1 MSIFYN
7 KIKSL
12 IDRSEFIKKFDSE
25 IVANKTGSLFHNL
38 NRSAKSLLL
47 ARIFEQTGKNI
58 IFVTADDKVAEDYL
72 EDLDLLIGRDRAH
85 FLPDYEVL
93 PYEQRSPHYMLRG
106 QRIET
111 LTAAVSLEPGIYSV
125 SIRSLLRKITAAK
138 IFQKNIIRLS
148 INEEYD
154 PDILISNLVG
164 MGYETQFQVSKVG
177 EISRRGG
184 IIDAFSPNSHRPV
197 RIEFFGD
204 IIESIR
210 VFSVNSQRSTGE
222 ELTNVILIPSREFSL
237 HNIETNDKM
246 WQKVH
251 DNGFYEGIEL
261 DVSILIPEIETFL
274 EYFTPENCIIFW
286 DEYQYVSSSINE
298 IFDETTRLYQKIHDK
313 YKNRVIPEPDALFA
327 NKRFINKI
335 LKKYSNYFLS
345 ASYQEF
351 KEITDKFKAP
361 IASQT
366 NLQGNLEVFENE
378 LQEKLESGYRI
389 FIQSDNSS
397 QSKRM
402 RDLLPQYDDQID
414 FTIGVLQS
422 GFDLTDAKIAV
433 YTDHEIFS
441 RYKRKRHKNRFSK
454 EEALVDY
461 DALKPGDYIVHIDH
475 GIGIYAGLKKLNI
488 ESNIIETLTLRYA
501 GNDVV
506 YVPTFQLSMISKFVS
521 EEGITPTI
529 HKLGS
534 KKWENMKSR
543 AQKQIEL
550 IAEDLIQL
558 YAERKVKKGISFEPD
573 TTWQTEMEESFIYE
587 DTPDQKRATIEI
599 KEDMES
605 DNPMERLLCGD
616 VGFGKT
622 EVAIRAAFKAVNSG
636 YQVAILVPTTL
647 LAEQHYLVFR
657 ERLAQY
663 PVSIG
668 MFSRFRSKT
677 NIKKDVVKLAS
688 GEIDIAIG
696 THRLLSQDIQ
706 YKKLGLLIIDEEH
719 RFGVRHKDKLRQMKT
734 NVDTLYMSATP
745 IPRTMYMALSKLK
758 ELSLIRTSP
767 KARLPIRTVV
777 VPYDENII
785 KDAIN
790 REVDRGG
797 QVFFVHNRVQT
808 IESIAA
814 ELQKLLPH
822 VSFEVGHG
830 QLPEK
835 QLEKITLDFAH
846 HKFDVLIATTIIESG
861 IDIPNANT
869 IIINR
874 TDMFGLAQLYQ
885 MRGRVGRSNR
895 RAYAYLIIPPKLN
908 EIARKRLESL
918 IEYESLGSGYQIA
931 MRDMELRGAGSLLG
945 TKQSGIINSIGFNY
959 YNRLLK
965 KAIENIQAEK
975 PRTEWL
981 KEEPEQIELI
991 HIEGDHYLPEE
1002 YITDEKERLEIYR
1015 KMLDFSSVEQFTQL
1029 DVELLD
1035 RFGPIPENA
1044 KIASQYYKLRML
1056 ISQTEIKSLK
1066 IEKNNIILEFDNK
1079 RLPNRTKINKLVNK
1093 FQIPVRFDTTINFK
1107 IIFEFS
1113 KSIKVEHIVLLE
1125 RAFELIN
1132 YYKSFKLDKRN
1143 IN

>member
-1 MSIFYN
+1 MSTFYS
-7 KIKSL
+7 KIISL
-12 IDRSEFIKKFDSE
+12 IDKSEFIKKFDAE
-25 IVANKTGSLFHNL
+25 IAGKRSRSLFHNL

-47 ARIFEQTGKNI
+47 ARVFEQTGKNI
-58 IFVTADDKVAEDYL
+58 IFITADDKVAEDYL
-72 EDLDLLIGRDRAH
+72 DDLDLLIGKDRAH

-111 LTAAVSLEPGIYSV
+111 LTAAVSSEPGIFSV
-125 SIRSLLRKITAAK
+125 SIRSLLRKITSAV
-138 IFQKNIIRLS
+138 IFKENIIRFS
-148 INEEYD
+148 VNDEYD

-164 MGYETQFQVSKVG
+164 MGYENQFQVSKVG
-177 EISRRGG
+177 EIARRGG
-184 IIDAFSPNSHRPV
+184 IIDVFSPNSHRPV

-222 ELTNVILIPSREFSL
+222 ELTKITLIPSREFSL
-237 HNIETNDKM
+237 HDIDADEKM
-246 WQKVH
+246 WQKIH

-261 DVSILIPEIETFL
+261 DVSMLIPKVGTFL
-274 EYFTPENCIIFW
+274 EYFLPDNCLIFW
-286 DEYQYVSSSINE
+286 DEFQYIPTCINE
-298 IFDETTRLYQKIHDK
+298 IFEETTDLYQKVRSK
-313 YKNRVIPEPDALFA
+313 YKKRIIPKPDALFA
-327 NKRFINKI
+327 DKRFVNKI
-335 LKKYSNYFLS
+335 LRKYSNYFLS
-345 ASYQEF
+345 ASFQEF
-351 KEITDKFKAP
+351 KEITAKFKVP

-366 NLQGNLEVFENE
+366 NLQGNLEIFENE
-378 LQEKLESGYRI
+378 LKDKLEAGYRI
-389 FIQSDNSS
+389 IIQSDNSS

-402 RDLLPQYDDQID
+402 RDLLPQFDEQID

-422 GFDLTDAKIAV
+422 GFDLTDAKVAV

-441 RYKRKRHKNRFSK
+441 RYERKRHQNRFSK

-475 GIGIYAGLKKLNI
+475 GIGIYAGLKQLNI
-488 ESNIIETLTLRYA
+488 EGNTIETLTLRYA
-501 GNDVV
+501 DNDVV
-506 YVPTFQLSMISKFVS
+506 YVPTFQLSLVSKFVS
-521 EEGITPTI
+521 EEGIAPAI

-543 AQKQIEL
+543 AKKQIEL
-550 IAEDLIQL
+550 IAEDLIKL
-558 YAERKVKKGISFEPD
+558 YAERKVKKGIIFEPD
-573 TTWQTEMEESFIYE
+573 SAWQTEMEESFIYE
-587 DTPDQKRATIEI
+587 DTPDQKRAAEEI
-599 KEDMES
+599 KTDME
-605 DNPMERLLCGD
+605 DNTPMERLLCGD

-663 PVSIG
+663 PVQIA
-668 MFSRFRSKT
+668 MFSRFRSKA
-677 NIKKDVVKLAS
+677 NIKKDLAKLAT
-688 GEIDIAIG
+688 GEVDIAIG
-696 THRLLSQDIQ
+696 THRLFSKDIK

-719 RFGVRHKDKLRQMKT
+719 RFGVRHKDKLRQIKT

-758 ELSLIRTSP
+758 ELSLIRTPP
-767 KARLPIRTVV
+767 KARLPIRTIII
-777 VPYDENII
+777 PYDVNII
-785 KDAIN
+785 KDAVN

-814 ELQKLLPH
+814 ELQELLPH
-822 VSFEVGHG
+822 VSFEIGHG

-835 QLEKITLDFAH
+835 QLERITLDFAH

-869 IIINR
+869 MIVNR
-874 TDMFGLAQLYQ
+874 ADMFGLAQLYQ

-908 EIARKRLESL
+908 DDARNRLESL

-959 YNRLLK
+959 YNRLLES
-965 KAIENIQAEK
+965 AIKELQDEEFTVKLEK
-975 PRTEWL
+975 EKL
-981 KEEPEQIELI
+981 L
-991 HIEGDHYLPEE
+991 HIKLDIDHYFPDT
-1002 YITDEKERLEIYR
+1002 YISNEKERLEIYR
-1015 KMLDFSSVEQFTQL
+1015 KLLHFNSLNEFDDIEK
-1029 DVELLD
+1029 ELID
-1035 RFGPIPENA
+1035 RFGEIPEKSGNA
-1044 KIASQYYKLRML
+1044 ILYYKLRML
-1056 ISQTEIKSLK
+1056 ALQANLRSLDIKK
-1066 IEKNNIILEFDNK
+1066 DRFIIEFDPK
-1079 RLPNRTKINKLVNK
+1079 CLPPRSLISETIGKFRYPVN
-1093 FQIPVRFDTTINFK
+1093 FDTTKNLR
-1107 IIFEFS
+1107 IIF
-1113 KSIKVEHIVLLE
+1113 
-1125 RAFELIN
+1125 
-1132 YYKSFKLDKRN
+1132 N
-1143 IN
+1143 ISEATETVKNNHLKIALKILQFIAENS

>member
-1 MSIFYN
+1 MSTFYT
-7 KIKSL
+7 KISSL
-12 IDRSEFIKKFDSE
+12 IDRSEFIKKIDSQITE
-25 IVANKTGSLFHNL
+25 NKTKGLFYNL
-38 NRSAKSLLL
+38 NRSAKSILL
-47 ARIFEQTGKNI
+47 ARVFEQTGKNI
-58 IFVTADDKVAEDYL
+58 IFITADDKVAEDYL
-72 EDLDLLIGRDRAH
+72 EDLDLLIGRDCAH

-111 LTAAVSLEPGIYSV
+111 LTSAVSSQPGIFSV
-125 SIRSLLRKITAAK
+125 SIRSLLRKITSST
-138 IFQKNIIRLS
+138 IFKKNIIRLS
-148 INEEYD
+148 VNEEYD
-154 PDILISNLVG
+154 PDVLVSNLVG

-177 EISRRGG
+177 ELSRRGG
-184 IIDAFSPNSHRPV
+184 IIDVFSPNSHRPV

-204 IIESIR
+204 IVESIR

-222 ELTNVILIPSREFSL
+222 ELNKVTLIPSREFSL
-237 HNIETNDKM
+237 HDIDTTDKM
-246 WQKVH
+246 WERIH
-251 DNGFYEGIEL
+251 ENGFYDGIEL
-261 DVSILIPEIETFL
+261 DVSMLIPKIETFL
-274 EYFTPENCIIFW
+274 EFFTPENSIIFW
-286 DEYQYVSSSINE
+286 DEFQYVNSSVKE
-298 IFDETTRLYQKIHDK
+298 ILEETSDLYQKIK
-313 YKNRVIPEPDALFA
+313 TKFKNRIIPEPDALFA
-327 NKRFINKI
+327 NKRFINKV
-335 LKKYSNYFLS
+335 LKKYPNYFLS

-351 KEITDKFKAP
+351 KEISGKFKAP
-361 IASQT
+361 IVSQT
-366 NLQGNLEVFENE
+366 NIQGNLEVFEKE
-378 LQEKLESGYRI
+378 LKEKLEDGYRI
-389 FIQSDNSS
+389 IIQSDNKS

-402 RDLLPQYDDQID
+402 RDLLPQFDEQVD
-414 FTIGVLQS
+414 FTIGVLQA
-422 GFDLTDAKIAV
+422 GLHLTDAKIAI

-441 RYKRKRHKNRFSK
+441 RYKRKRHKSRFSK

-475 GIGIYAGLKKLNI
+475 GIGIYAGLKRLNI
-488 ESNIIETLTLRYA
+488 EGNTIETLTLRYA

-506 YVPTFQLSMISKFVS
+506 YVPTFQLPMVSKFVS

-550 IAEDLIQL
+550 IAEDLIKL
-558 YAERKVKKGISFEPD
+558 YAERKVKKGIAFEPD
-573 TTWQTEMEESFIYE
+573 TAWQTEMEESFIYE
-587 DTPDQKRATIEI
+587 DTPDQKTATEEI
-599 KEDMES
+599 KADME
-605 DNPMERLLCGD
+605 DNTPMERLLCGD

-663 PVSIG
+663 PVRIA
-668 MFSRFRSKT
+668 MFSRFRSKA
-677 NIKKDVVKLAS
+677 NINKDLAKLAT

-696 THRLLSQDIQ
+696 THRLLSKDLK

-719 RFGVRHKDKLRQMKT
+719 RFGVRHKDKLRQIKT

-767 KARLPIRTVV
+767 KARLPIRTIV

-814 ELQKLLPH
+814 DLQELLPH
-822 VSFEVGHG
+822 VSFEIGHG

-835 QLEKITLDFAH
+835 QLEKVTLDFAH

-869 IIINR
+869 MIINR

-908 EIARKRLESL
+908 EVARKRLESL

-959 YNRLLK
+959 YNRLLEN
-965 KAIENIQAEK
+965 AIKELQDEDFTEGLEK
-975 PRTEWL
+975 ERML
-981 KEEPEQIELI
+981 HLRLDI
-991 HIEGDHYLPEE
+991 DHYFPET
-1002 YITDEKERLEIYR
+1002 YISNEKERLEIYR
-1015 KMLDFSSVEQFTQL
+1015 KLLHFNSLNEFDDIEK
-1029 DVELLD
+1029 ELID
-1035 RFGPIPENA
+1035 RFGEIPMESENT
-1044 KIASQYYKLRML
+1044 ILYYKLRML
-1056 ISQTEIKSLK
+1056 ALQVHLRSLDIKR
-1066 IEKNNIILEFDNK
+1066 NQFIIEFDSK
-1079 RLPNRTKINKLVNK
+1079 RLPPRSSITKIIGKFDYPVN
-1093 FQIPVRFDTTINFK
+1093 FDTTKNLR
-1107 IIFEFS
+1107 IIFDIS
-1113 KSIKVEHIVLLE
+1113 KVSNTKENSHL
-1125 RAFELIN
+1125 
-1132 YYKSFKLDKRN
+1132 KLARK
-1143 IN
+1143 ILQFIAEIS

>member
-1 MSIFYN
+1 MFYN
-7 KIKSL
+7 EIKSL
-12 IDRSEFIKKFDSE
+12 LERSDYLNKFDKE
-25 IVANKTGSLFHNL
+25 IAESRFKGLFYNL
-38 NRSAKSLLL
+38 NRSAKAILL
-47 ARIFEQTGKNI
+47 ARVFEQTGKNI
-58 IFVTADDKVAEDYL
+58 IFVSADDKIAEDYL
-72 EDLDLLIGRDRAH
+72 EDLDLLVGRDNAH
-85 FLPDYEVL
+85 FLPDFEVL

-111 LTAAVSLEPGIYSV
+111 LTAAVSSTPGIFSI
-125 SIRSLLRKITAAK
+125 SIRSLLRKITTAETFK
-138 IFQKNIIRLS
+138 RNIIELS
-148 INEEYD
+148 VNAEYD
-154 PDILISNLVG
+154 PDVLISNLVG

-184 IIDAFSPNSHRPV
+184 IIDVFSPSSHRPL

-204 IIESIR
+204 IVESIR

-222 ELTNVILIPSREFSL
+222 ELENVRLIPSREFSL
-237 HNIETNDKM
+237 HDIDTDEKM

-251 DNGFYEGIEL
+251 DHGFYEGIEL
-261 DVSILIPEIETFL
+261 DISLLIPETETFIN
-274 EYFTPENCIIFW
+274 YFDNDSCLIFW
-286 DEYQYVSSSINE
+286 DEFQYVKSYVKE
-298 IFDETTRLYQKIHDK
+298 IFEETTDLYQKIK
-313 YKNRVIPEPDALFA
+313 SKFKKKIIPKPDDLFA
-327 NKRFINKI
+327 NKRYVNKI
-335 LKKYSNYFLS
+335 VKNYPNYFFS

-351 KEITDKFKAP
+351 EEITGKFKAP
-361 IASQT
+361 ITPQT
-366 NLQGNLEVFENE
+366 NLQGNLELFENE
-378 LQEKLESGYRI
+378 LKTKLEDGYRI
-389 FIQSDNSS
+389 IIQSDNRS

-402 RDLLPQYDDQID
+402 KDLLPQFDQQLD
-414 FTIGVLQS
+414 YTIGVLQS
-422 GFDLTDAKIAV
+422 GLNLLDAKLSI
-433 YTDHEIFS
+433 YTDHEVFS

-454 EEALVDY
+454 EEALVNY

-475 GIGIYAGLKKLNI
+475 GIGIYAGLKKLSI
-488 ESNIIETLTLRYA
+488 EGNTIETLTLRYA
-501 GNDVV
+501 ENDVV
-506 YVPTFQLSMISKFVS
+506 YVPTFQLSLVSKFVS

-550 IAEDLIQL
+550 IAEDLIKL
-558 YAERKVKKGISFEPD
+558 YAERKVRKGITFEPD
-573 TTWQTEMEESFIYE
+573 SIWQTEMEESFIYE
-587 DTPDQKRATIEI
+587 DTPDQKTATEEI
-599 KEDMES
+599 KADMEDS
-605 DNPMERLLCGD
+605 SPMERLLCGD

-636 YQVAILVPTTL
+636 YQVAVLVPTTL
-647 LAEQHYLVFR
+647 LAEQHYLVFK

-663 PVSIG
+663 PVTLS
-668 MFSRFRSKT
+668 MLSRFRSKA
-677 NIKKDVVKLAS
+677 NITKDVAKLS
-688 GEIDIAIG
+688 TGEIDIAIG
-696 THRLLSQDIQ
+696 THRLLSKDIK

-719 RFGVRHKDKLRQMKT
+719 RFGVRHKDKLRQIKS

-777 VPYDENII
+777 VPYDKDII

-808 IESIAA
+808 IESVAA
-814 ELQKLLPH
+814 ELQELLPH
-822 VSFEVGHG
+822 VSFEIGHG

-869 IIINR
+869 MIINR
-874 TDMFGLAQLYQ
+874 ADIFGLAQLYQ

-895 RAYAYLIIPPKLN
+895 RAYAYLIIPTKLN

-959 YNRLLK
+959 YNRLLEEAVK
-965 KAIENIQAEK
+965 EVQNEEIDELKSYEK
-975 PRTEWL
+975 L
-981 KEEPEQIELI
+981 LHIKLDIDHFFPES
-991 HIEGDHYLPEE
+991 
-1002 YITDEKERLEIYR
+1002 YISDERERLEIYR
-1015 KMLDFSSVEQFTQL
+1015 KLQSFDQLGDFDEMEK
-1029 DVELLD
+1029 ELID
-1035 RFGPIPENA
+1035 RFGDISQESENT
-1044 KIASQYYKLRML
+1044 ILYYKIRML
-1056 ISQTEIKSLK
+1056 ALKVYIRSLDIK
-1066 IEKNNIILEFDNK
+1066 KNQLILEYDNK
-1079 RLPNRTKINKLVNK
+1079 RLPNRKKITQIIDNFDYPVN
-1093 FQIPVRFDTTINFK
+1093 FDTTRNLR
-1107 IIFEFS
+1107 IIFNISSS
-1113 KSIKVEHIVLLE
+1113 KNTEQNQHLKIAL
-1125 RAFELIN
+1125 
-1132 YYKSFKLDKRN
+1132 N
-1143 IN
+1143 ILQFISEIS

>member
-1 MSIFYN
+1 MSTFYT
-7 KIKSL
+7 KIRSL
-12 IDRSEFIKKFDSE
+12 IDRSEFIKKFDAE
-25 IVANKTGSLFHNL
+25 IAENKTKGLFHNL
-38 NRSAKSLLL
+38 NRSAKSILL
-47 ARIFEQTGKNI
+47 ARVFEQTGKNI

-72 EDLDLLIGRDRAH
+72 EDLDLLIGRDKAH

-93 PYEQRSPHYMLRG
+93 PYEQRSPHYILRG
-106 QRIET
+106 QRIKT
-111 LTAAVSLEPGIYSV
+111 LTAAVSPEPGIFSV
-125 SIRSLLRKITAAK
+125 SIRSLLRKITSAA
-138 IFQKNIIRLS
+138 IFKENIIRFS
-148 INEEYD
+148 VNEEYD
-154 PDILISNLVG
+154 PDVLISNLVG

-177 EISRRGG
+177 EIARRGG
-184 IIDAFSPNSHRPV
+184 IIDVFSPNSHRPV

-222 ELTNVILIPSREFSL
+222 ELTKITLIPSREFSL
-237 HNIETNDKM
+237 HDIDTDDKM
-246 WQKVH
+246 WQKIH

-261 DVSILIPEIETFL
+261 DVSMLIPKIETFV
-274 EYFTPENCIIFW
+274 EYFLPENCIIFW
-286 DEYQYVSSSINE
+286 DEFQYVPSYIKE
-298 IFDETTRLYQKIHDK
+298 ISEETTDLYQKIRTK
-313 YKNRVIPEPDALFA
+313 YKNRIIPEPDALFA
-327 NKRFINKI
+327 DKHFVNK
-335 LKKYSNYFLS
+335 LLTKYQNYFLS
-345 ASYQEF
+345 SSYQEF
-351 KEITDKFKAP
+351 KEITAKFKAP

-366 NLQGNLEVFENE
+366 NLQGNLEIFENE
-378 LQEKLESGYRI
+378 LKTKLNNGYRI
-389 FIQSDNSS
+389 IIQSDNSS

-422 GFDLTDAKIAV
+422 GFDLTDAKIAI

-441 RYKRKRHKNRFSK
+441 RYKRKRHQNRFSK

-475 GIGIYAGLKKLNI
+475 GIGIYAGLKRLII
-488 ESNIIETLTLRYA
+488 EGNTIETLTLRYA

-506 YVPTFQLSMISKFVS
+506 YVPTFQLSLVSKFVS
-521 EEGITPTI
+521 EEGIAPTI

-550 IAEDLIQL
+550 IAEDLIKL
-558 YAERKVKKGISFEPD
+558 YAERKVKKGIAFEPD
-573 TTWQTEMEESFIYE
+573 SVWQTEMEESFIYE
-587 DTPDQKRATIEI
+587 DTPDQKRATEEI
-599 KEDMES
+599 KADME
-605 DNPMERLLCGD
+605 DDTPMERLLCGD

-647 LAEQHYLVFR
+647 LAEQHSLVFR

-663 PVSIG
+663 PVSIA

-677 NIKKDVVKLAS
+677 NINKDLAKLAT

-696 THRLLSQDIQ
+696 THRLLSKDLK

-719 RFGVRHKDKLRQMKT
+719 RFGVRHKDKLRQIKT

-758 ELSLIRTSP
+758 ELSLIRTPP
-767 KARLPIRTVV
+767 KARLPIRTVI
-777 VPYDENII
+777 VPYDEDII

-814 ELQKLLPH
+814 ELQELLPH
-822 VSFEVGHG
+822 VSFEIGHG

-835 QLEKITLDFAH
+835 QLERITLDFAH

-869 IIINR
+869 MIINR

-895 RAYAYLIIPPKLN
+895 RAYAYLIIPPKMN
-908 EIARKRLESL
+908 DDARKRLESL

-959 YNRLLK
+959 YNRLLES
-965 KAIENIQAEK
+965 AIKELQDKEFVGKLEKEKLLHLKLNI
-975 PRTEWL
+975 
-981 KEEPEQIELI
+981 
-991 HIEGDHYLPEE
+991 DHYFPET
-1002 YITDEKERLEIYR
+1002 YISNEKERLEIYR
-1015 KMLDFSSVEQFTQL
+1015 KLLHFNLLSEFDDIEK
-1029 DVELLD
+1029 ELID
-1035 RFGPIPENA
+1035 RFGEIPEKSINT
-1044 KIASQYYKLRML
+1044 ILYYKLRML
-1056 ISQTEIKSLK
+1056 ALQANLRSLDIKK
-1066 IEKNNIILEFDNK
+1066 DKFIIEFDSK
-1079 RLPNRTKINKLVNK
+1079 RLPPCTLITKIIGKFNYPVN
-1093 FQIPVRFDTTINFK
+1093 FDTTKNLR
-1107 IIFEFS
+1107 IIF
-1113 KSIKVEHIVLLE
+1113 
-1125 RAFELIN
+1125 
-1132 YYKSFKLDKRN
+1132 N
-1143 IN
+1143 ISEETETTKNSHLKIALKILQFIAEIS

>member
-1 MSIFYN
+1 MSTFYT
-7 KIKSL
+7 KISSL
-12 IDRSEFIKKFDSE
+12 IDRSEFIKKFDSKIAE
-25 IVANKTGSLFHNL
+25 NKTKGLFYNI
-38 NRSAKSLLL
+38 NRSAKSILLS
-47 ARIFEQTGKNI
+47 RVFEQTGKNI
-58 IFVTADDKVAEDYL
+58 IFITADDKVAEDYL
-72 EDLDLLIGRDRAH
+72 EDLDLLVGRDRAH

-111 LTAAVSLEPGIYSV
+111 LTAAVSSEPGIFSV
-125 SIRSLLRKITAAK
+125 SIRSLLRKITSSS
-138 IFQKNIIRLS
+138 IFQQNIIRLS
-148 INEEYD
+148 VNEEYD
-154 PDILISNLVG
+154 PDVLISNLVG

-177 EISRRGG
+177 ELSRRGG
-184 IIDAFSPNSHRPV
+184 IIDVFSPNSHRPV

-222 ELTNVILIPSREFSL
+222 ELNKVTLIPSREFSL
-237 HNIETNDKM
+237 HDIDTTDKM
-246 WQKVH
+246 WEKIH
-251 DNGFYEGIEL
+251 DNGFYDGIEL
-261 DVSILIPEIETFL
+261 DVSMLIPKIETFI
-274 EYFTPENCIIFW
+274 EYFMPDNCIIFW
-286 DEYQYVSSSINE
+286 DEFQYVNSYVKE
-298 IFDETTRLYQKIHDK
+298 IFEETTDLYQKIK
-313 YKNRVIPEPDALFA
+313 ARFKNRIIPEPDALFA
-327 NKRFINKI
+327 NKRFINKV
-335 LKKYSNYFLS
+335 LKKYPNYFLS
-345 ASYQEF
+345 ATYQEF
-351 KEITDKFKAP
+351 KEIIGKYKAP
-361 IASQT
+361 IVSQT
-366 NLQGNLEVFENE
+366 NLQGNLEIFESE
-378 LQEKLESGYRI
+378 LKEKLEDGYRI
-389 FIQSDNSS
+389 IIQSDNKS

-402 RDLLPQYDDQID
+402 RDLLPQFDEQID
-414 FTIGVLQS
+414 FTIGVLQA
-422 GFDLTDAKIAV
+422 GLHLTDAKIAI

-475 GIGIYAGLKKLNI
+475 GIGIYAGLKKLSI
-488 ESNIIETLTLRYA
+488 EGNTIETLTLRYS

-506 YVPTFQLSMISKFVS
+506 YVPTFQLSMVSKFVS

-550 IAEDLIQL
+550 IAEDLIKL
-558 YAERKVKKGISFEPD
+558 YAERKVKKGIAFEPD
-573 TTWQTEMEESFIYE
+573 SSWQTEMEESFIYE
-587 DTPDQKRATIEI
+587 DTPDQKTATEEI
-599 KEDMES
+599 KADMEE
-605 DNPMERLLCGD
+605 NTPMERLLCGD

-663 PVSIG
+663 PVRIA
-668 MFSRFRSKT
+668 MFSRFRSKA
-677 NIKKDVVKLAS
+677 NINKDLAKLIT
-688 GEIDIAIG
+688 GEVDIAIG
-696 THRLLSQDIQ
+696 THRLLSKDIK

-719 RFGVRHKDKLRQMKT
+719 RFGVRHKDKLRQIKT

-777 VPYDENII
+777 VPYDESII

-814 ELQKLLPH
+814 ELQELLPH
-822 VSFEVGHG
+822 VSFEIGHG

-869 IIINR
+869 MIINR

-908 EIARKRLESL
+908 DVARKRLESL

-959 YNRLLK
+959 YNRLLES
-965 KAIENIQAEK
+965 AIKELQDEEFTEELEK
-975 PRTEWL
+975 EKTLHL
-981 KEEPEQIELI
+981 KLDINHYFPET
-991 HIEGDHYLPEE
+991 
-1002 YITDEKERLEIYR
+1002 YISNEKERLEIYR
-1015 KMLDFSSVEQFTQL
+1015 KLLHFNLLSEFDDLEK
-1029 DVELLD
+1029 ELVD
-1035 RFGPIPENA
+1035 RFGEIPIESENT
-1044 KIASQYYKLRML
+1044 ILYYKLRML
-1056 ISQTEIKSLK
+1056 ALQVHLRSLDIK
-1066 IEKNNIILEFDNK
+1066 KNQFIIEFDSK
-1079 RLPNRTKINKLVNK
+1079 RLPPRTLITEVIGKFDYPVN
-1093 FQIPVRFDTTINFK
+1093 FDTTKNLR
-1107 IIFEFS
+1107 IIFDIS
-1113 KSIKVEHIVLLE
+1113 KVSKTKENSHL
-1125 RAFELIN
+1125 
-1132 YYKSFKLDKRN
+1132 KLARK
-1143 IN
+1143 ILQFIAEIS

>member
-1 MSIFYN
+1 MSTFYP
-7 KIKSL
+7 KIRSL
-12 IDRSEFIKKFDSE
+12 IDKSEFIKKFDSE
-25 IVANKTGSLFHNL
+25 LAKNKTKGLFYNL
-38 NRSAKSLLL
+38 NRSAKSILL
-47 ARIFEQTGKNI
+47 ARVYEQTGKNI
-58 IFVTADDKVAEDYL
+58 IFVTADDRVAEDYL
-72 EDLDLLIGRDRAH
+72 EDLDLLIGRDCAH

-111 LTAAVSLEPGIYSV
+111 LTAAVSSRKGIYSV
-125 SIRSLLRKITAAK
+125 SIRSLLRKITSAN
-138 IFQKNIIRLS
+138 IFKENIIRFS
-148 INEEYD
+148 VNEEYD
-154 PDILISNLVG
+154 PDVLISNLVG
-164 MGYETQFQVSKVG
+164 MGYENQFQVSKVG

-184 IIDAFSPNSHRPV
+184 IIDVFSPNSHRPV

-222 ELTNVILIPSREFSL
+222 ELTEVTLIPSREFSL
-237 HNIETNDKM
+237 HDIDTTDEM
-246 WQKVH
+246 WEKIH
-251 DNGFYEGIEL
+251 DNGFYDGIEL
-261 DVSILIPEIETFL
+261 DVSILIPKIETFI
-274 EYFTPENCIIFW
+274 EYFTPDNCIVFW
-286 DEYQYVSSSINE
+286 DEFQYVNPYIKE
-298 IFDETTRLYQKIHDK
+298 ILEETTDLYQKI
-313 YKNRVIPEPDALFA
+313 KNKFKKRIIPEPDALFA
-327 NKRFINKI
+327 NKRFVNKV

-351 KEITDKFKAP
+351 KEITGKFKAP

-366 NLQGNLEVFENE
+366 NLQGNLEIFENE
-378 LQEKLESGYRI
+378 LKEKLDEDYRI
-389 FIQSDNSS
+389 IIQSDNKS

-402 RDLLPQYDDQID
+402 RDLLPQFDEKID

-422 GFDLTDAKIAV
+422 GLHFTDAKMAI

-475 GIGIYAGLKKLNI
+475 GIGIYAGLKRLSI
-488 ESNIIETLTLRYA
+488 EGNTIETLTLRYA

-506 YVPTFQLSMISKFVS
+506 YVPTFQLSMVSKFVS

-534 KKWENMKSR
+534 KKWDNMKSR

-550 IAEDLIQL
+550 VAEDLIKL
-558 YAERKVKKGISFEPD
+558 YAERKVKKGIAFEPD
-573 TTWQTEMEESFIYE
+573 SAWQTELEESFIYE
-587 DTPDQKRATIEI
+587 DTPDQKTATEEI
-599 KEDMES
+599 KADME
-605 DNPMERLLCGD
+605 DNTPMERLLCGD

-663 PVSIG
+663 PVRIA
-668 MFSRFRSKT
+668 MFSRFRSRA
-677 NIKKDVVKLAS
+677 NINKDLAKLAT

-696 THRLLSQDIQ
+696 THRLLSKDLK

-719 RFGVRHKDKLRQMKT
+719 RFGVRHKDKLRQIKT

-814 ELQKLLPH
+814 ELQELLPH
-822 VSFEVGHG
+822 ISFEIGHG

-835 QLEKITLDFAH
+835 QLEKVTLDFAH

-869 IIINR
+869 MIINR

-908 EIARKRLESL
+908 ELARKRLESL

-945 TKQSGIINSIGFNY
+945 TRQSGIINSIGFNY
-959 YNRLLK
+959 YNRLLES
-965 KAIENIQAEK
+965 AIKELQDEGF
-975 PRTEWL
+975 TE
-981 KEEPEQIELI
+981 EM
-991 HIEGDHYLPEE
+991 
-1002 YITDEKERLEIYR
+1002 EKEKILHIKLDIDYYFPEVYISNEKDRLEIYR
-1015 KMLDFSSVEQFTQL
+1015 KLLHFNSLNEFDDIEK
-1029 DVELLD
+1029 ELLD
-1035 RFGPIPENA
+1035 RFGEIPIESENT
-1044 KIASQYYKLRML
+1044 ILYYKLRML
-1056 ISQTEIKSLK
+1056 ALQVYIRSLDIKK
-1066 IEKNNIILEFDNK
+1066 TQFIIEFDSK
-1079 RLPNRTKINKLVNK
+1079 HLPPRSLITQIVGKFNYPVN
-1093 FQIPVRFDTTINFK
+1093 FDTTKNLR
-1107 IIFEFS
+1107 IIFDLS
-1113 KSIKVEHIVLLE
+1113 KVKKTEENTHLKLANKILQFIVEI
-1125 RAFELIN
+1125 F
-1132 YYKSFKLDKRN
+1132 
-1143 IN
+1143 

>member
-1 MSIFYN
+1 MSTFYD
-7 KIKSL
+7 KIRSL
-12 IDRSEFIKKFDSE
+12 IDKSEFIKKFDAE
-25 IVANKTGSLFHNL
+25 IAENKTRGLFHNL
-38 NRSAKSLLL
+38 NRSTKSLLL
-47 ARIFEQTGKNI
+47 ARVFEQTGKNI

-72 EDLDLLIGRDRAH
+72 EDLDLLIGRDKAH

-111 LTAAVSLEPGIYSV
+111 LTAAVSSEPGIYSV
-125 SIRSLLRKITAAK
+125 SIRSLLRKITSAS
-138 IFQKNIIRLS
+138 IFKENIIRFS
-148 INEEYD
+148 VNEEYD
-154 PDILISNLVG
+154 PDVLISNLVG
-164 MGYETQFQVSKVG
+164 MGYENQFQVSKVG
-177 EISRRGG
+177 EIARRGG
-184 IIDAFSPNSHRPV
+184 IIDVFSPNSHRPV

-204 IIESIR
+204 IVESIR

-222 ELTNVILIPSREFSL
+222 ELTKITLIPSREFSL
-237 HNIETNDKM
+237 HDIDTDEKM
-246 WQKVH
+246 WQKIH

-261 DVSILIPEIETFL
+261 DVSMFIPKIETFL
-274 EYFTPENCIIFW
+274 EYFSYDNCLIFW
-286 DEYQYVSSSINE
+286 DEFQYVPSYVKE
-298 IFDETTRLYQKIHDK
+298 IFEETTDLYQKIRTK
-313 YKNRVIPEPDALFA
+313 YKNRIIPQPDALFA
-327 NKRFINKI
+327 DKRFVNKI
-335 LKKYSNYFLS
+335 LKKYSNYFFS
-345 ASYQEF
+345 ASFQEF
-351 KEITDKFKAP
+351 KEIAAKLKAP
-361 IASQT
+361 IVSQT
-366 NLQGNLEVFENE
+366 NLQGNLEIFETE
-378 LQEKLESGYRI
+378 LKEKLDDGYRI
-389 FIQSDNSS
+389 IIQSDNSS

-422 GFDLTDAKIAV
+422 GFDITDAKVAI

-441 RYKRKRHKNRFSK
+441 RYKRKSHQNRFSK

-475 GIGIYAGLKKLNI
+475 GIGIYAGLKRLSI
-488 ESNIIETLTLRYA
+488 EGNTIETLTLRYA

-506 YVPTFQLSMISKFVS
+506 YVPTFQLSLVSKFVS
-521 EEGITPTI
+521 EEGIAPTI

-550 IAEDLIQL
+550 IAEDLIKL
-558 YAERKVKKGISFEPD
+558 YAERKVKRGIAFEPD
-573 TTWQTEMEESFIYE
+573 STWQTEMEESFIYE
-587 DTPDQKRATIEI
+587 DTPDQKRATEEI
-599 KEDMES
+599 KADMEDDS
-605 DNPMERLLCGD
+605 PMERLLCGD

-647 LAEQHYLVFR
+647 LAEQHYLVFK

-663 PVSIG
+663 PVRIA
-668 MFSRFRSKT
+668 MFSRFRSKA
-677 NIKKDVVKLAS
+677 NIKKDLAKLAT

-696 THRLLSQDIQ
+696 THRLLSKDLK

-719 RFGVRHKDKLRQMKT
+719 RFGVRHKDKLRQIKT

-767 KARLPIRTVV
+767 KARLPIRTVIV
-777 VPYDENII
+777 HYDVNII
-785 KDAIN
+785 RDAIN

-814 ELQKLLPH
+814 ELQELLPH
-822 VSFEVGHG
+822 VNFEIGHG

-835 QLEKITLDFAH
+835 QLERITLDFAH

-869 IIINR
+869 MIINR

-908 EIARKRLESL
+908 DEARKRLESL

-959 YNRLLK
+959 YNRLLES
-965 KAIENIQAEK
+965 AIKELQDEEFVGELEK
-975 PRTEWL
+975 EKLLHL
-981 KEEPEQIELI
+981 KLDI
-991 HIEGDHYLPEE
+991 DHYFPET
-1002 YITDEKERLEIYR
+1002 YIKDEKERLEIYR
-1015 KMLDFSSVEQFTQL
+1015 KLLHFTSL
-1029 DVELLD
+1029 NEFDEIEKELID
-1035 RFGPIPENA
+1035 RFGEIPEKSVNT
-1044 KIASQYYKLRML
+1044 ILYYKLRML
-1056 ISQTEIKSLK
+1056 ALQANLRSLDINK
-1066 IEKNNIILEFDNK
+1066 DKFVIEYDSK
-1079 RLPNRTKINKLVNK
+1079 RLPPRSLITKVIGKFSYPVN
-1093 FQIPVRFDTTINFK
+1093 FDTTKNLR
-1107 IIFEFS
+1107 IIFEIS
-1113 KSIKVEHIVLLE
+1113 KVNETAK
-1125 RAFELIN
+1125 N
-1132 YYKSFKLDKRN
+1132 YHLKIALKILQFITEIS
-1143 IN
+1143 

>member
-1 MSIFYN
+1 MSTFYT
-7 KIKSL
+7 KISSL
-12 IDRSEFIKKFDSE
+12 IDRSEFIKKFDSKIAE
-25 IVANKTGSLFHNL
+25 NKTKGLFYNI
-38 NRSAKSLLL
+38 NRSAKSILLS
-47 ARIFEQTGKNI
+47 RVFEQTGKNI
-58 IFVTADDKVAEDYL
+58 IFITADDKVAEDYL
-72 EDLDLLIGRDRAH
+72 EDLDLLVGRDRAH

-111 LTAAVSLEPGIYSV
+111 LTAAVSSEPGIFSV
-125 SIRSLLRKITAAK
+125 SIRSLLRKITSSS
-138 IFQKNIIRLS
+138 IFQQNIIRLS
-148 INEEYD
+148 VNEEYD
-154 PDILISNLVG
+154 PDVLISNLVG

-177 EISRRGG
+177 ELSRRGG
-184 IIDAFSPNSHRPV
+184 IIDVFSPNSHRPV

-222 ELTNVILIPSREFSL
+222 ELNKVTLIPSREFSL
-237 HNIETNDKM
+237 HDIDTTDKM
-246 WQKVH
+246 WEKIH
-251 DNGFYEGIEL
+251 DNGFYDGIEL
-261 DVSILIPEIETFL
+261 DVSMLIPKIETFI
-274 EYFTPENCIIFW
+274 EYFMPDNCIIFW
-286 DEYQYVSSSINE
+286 DEFQYVNSYVKE
-298 IFDETTRLYQKIHDK
+298 IFEETTDLYQKIK
-313 YKNRVIPEPDALFA
+313 ARFKNRIIPEPDALFA
-327 NKRFINKI
+327 NKRFINKV
-335 LKKYSNYFLS
+335 LKKYPNYFLS
-345 ASYQEF
+345 ATYQEF
-351 KEITDKFKAP
+351 KEIIGKYKAP
-361 IASQT
+361 IVSQT
-366 NLQGNLEVFENE
+366 NLQGNLEIFESE
-378 LQEKLESGYRI
+378 LKEKLEDGYRI
-389 FIQSDNSS
+389 IIQSDNKS

-402 RDLLPQYDDQID
+402 RDLLPQFDEQID
-414 FTIGVLQS
+414 FTIGVLQA
-422 GFDLTDAKIAV
+422 GLHLTDAKIAI

-475 GIGIYAGLKKLNI
+475 GIGIYAGLKKLSI
-488 ESNIIETLTLRYA
+488 EGNTIETLTLRYS

-506 YVPTFQLSMISKFVS
+506 YVPTFQLSMVSKFVS

-550 IAEDLIQL
+550 IAEDLIKL
-558 YAERKVKKGISFEPD
+558 YAERKVKKGIAFEPD
-573 TTWQTEMEESFIYE
+573 SAWQTEMEESFIYE
-587 DTPDQKRATIEI
+587 DTPDQKTATEEI
-599 KEDMES
+599 KADMEE
-605 DNPMERLLCGD
+605 NTPMERLLCGD

-663 PVSIG
+663 PVRIA
-668 MFSRFRSKT
+668 MFSRFRSKA
-677 NIKKDVVKLAS
+677 NINKDLAKLIT
-688 GEIDIAIG
+688 GEVDIAIG
-696 THRLLSQDIQ
+696 THRLLSKDIK

-719 RFGVRHKDKLRQMKT
+719 RFGVRHKDKLRQIKT

-814 ELQKLLPH
+814 ELQELLPH
-822 VSFEVGHG
+822 VSFEIGHG

-869 IIINR
+869 MIINR

-908 EIARKRLESL
+908 DVARKRLESL

-959 YNRLLK
+959 YNRLLES
-965 KAIENIQAEK
+965 AIKELQDEEFTEELEK
-975 PRTEWL
+975 EKTLHL
-981 KEEPEQIELI
+981 KLDI
-991 HIEGDHYLPEE
+991 DHYFPET
-1002 YITDEKERLEIYR
+1002 YISNEKERLEIYR
-1015 KMLDFSSVEQFTQL
+1015 KLLHFNLLSEFDDLEK
-1029 DVELLD
+1029 ELVD
-1035 RFGPIPENA
+1035 RFGEIPIESENT
-1044 KIASQYYKLRML
+1044 ILYYKLRML
-1056 ISQTEIKSLK
+1056 ALQVYLRSLDIK
-1066 IEKNNIILEFDNK
+1066 KNQFIIEFDSK
-1079 RLPNRTKINKLVNK
+1079 RLPPRTLITEVIGKFDYPVN
-1093 FQIPVRFDTTINFK
+1093 FDTTKNLR
-1107 IIFEFS
+1107 IIFDIS
-1113 KSIKVEHIVLLE
+1113 KVSKTKENSHL
-1125 RAFELIN
+1125 
-1132 YYKSFKLDKRN
+1132 KLARK
-1143 IN
+1143 ILQFIAEIS

>member
-1 MSIFYN
+1 MSTFYT
-7 KIKSL
+7 KISSL
-12 IDRSEFIKKFDSE
+12 IDRSEFIKKFDSKIAE
-25 IVANKTGSLFHNL
+25 NKTKGLFYNI
-38 NRSAKSLLL
+38 NRSAKSILLS
-47 ARIFEQTGKNI
+47 RVFEQTGKNI
-58 IFVTADDKVAEDYL
+58 IFITADDKVAEDYL
-72 EDLDLLIGRDRAH
+72 EDLDLLVGRDRAH

-111 LTAAVSLEPGIYSV
+111 LTAAVSSEPGIFSV
-125 SIRSLLRKITAAK
+125 SIRSLLRKITSSS
-138 IFQKNIIRLS
+138 IFQQNIIRLS
-148 INEEYD
+148 VNEEYD
-154 PDILISNLVG
+154 PDVLISNLVG

-177 EISRRGG
+177 ELSRRGG
-184 IIDAFSPNSHRPV
+184 IIDVFSPNSHRPV

-222 ELTNVILIPSREFSL
+222 ELNKVTLIPSREFSL
-237 HNIETNDKM
+237 HDIDTTDKM
-246 WQKVH
+246 WEKIH
-251 DNGFYEGIEL
+251 DNGFYDGIEL
-261 DVSILIPEIETFL
+261 DVSMLIPKIETFI
-274 EYFTPENCIIFW
+274 EYFMPDNCIIFW
-286 DEYQYVSSSINE
+286 DEFQYVNSYVKE
-298 IFDETTRLYQKIHDK
+298 IFEETTDLYQKIK
-313 YKNRVIPEPDALFA
+313 ARFKNRIIPEPDALFA
-327 NKRFINKI
+327 NKRFINKV
-335 LKKYSNYFLS
+335 LKKYPNYFLS
-345 ASYQEF
+345 ATYQEF
-351 KEITDKFKAP
+351 KEIIGKYKAP
-361 IASQT
+361 IVSQT
-366 NLQGNLEVFENE
+366 NLQGNLEIFESE
-378 LQEKLESGYRI
+378 LKEKLEDGYRI
-389 FIQSDNSS
+389 IIQSDNKS

-402 RDLLPQYDDQID
+402 RDLLPQFDEQID
-414 FTIGVLQS
+414 FTIGVLQA
-422 GFDLTDAKIAV
+422 GLHLTDAKIAI

-461 DALKPGDYIVHIDH
+461 DALKPSDYIVHIDH
-475 GIGIYAGLKKLNI
+475 GIGIYAGLKKLSI
-488 ESNIIETLTLRYA
+488 EGNTIETLTLRYS

-506 YVPTFQLSMISKFVS
+506 YVPTFQLSMVSKFVS

-550 IAEDLIQL
+550 IAEDLIKL
-558 YAERKVKKGISFEPD
+558 YAERKVKKGIAFEPD
-573 TTWQTEMEESFIYE
+573 SAWQTEMEESFIYE
-587 DTPDQKRATIEI
+587 DTPDQKTATEEI
-599 KEDMES
+599 KADMEE
-605 DNPMERLLCGD
+605 NTPMERLLCGD

-663 PVSIG
+663 PVRIA
-668 MFSRFRSKT
+668 MFSRFRSKA
-677 NIKKDVVKLAS
+677 NINKDLAKLIT
-688 GEIDIAIG
+688 GEVDIAIG
-696 THRLLSQDIQ
+696 THRLLSKDIK

-719 RFGVRHKDKLRQMKT
+719 RFGVRHKDKLRQIKT

-814 ELQKLLPH
+814 ELQELLPH
-822 VSFEVGHG
+822 VSFEIGHG

-869 IIINR
+869 MIINR

-908 EIARKRLESL
+908 DVARKRLESL

-959 YNRLLK
+959 YNRLLES
-965 KAIENIQAEK
+965 AIKELQDEEFTEELEK
-975 PRTEWL
+975 EKTLHL
-981 KEEPEQIELI
+981 KLDI
-991 HIEGDHYLPEE
+991 DHYFPET
-1002 YITDEKERLEIYR
+1002 YISNEKERLEIYR
-1015 KMLDFSSVEQFTQL
+1015 KLLHFNLLSEFDDLEK
-1029 DVELLD
+1029 ELVD
-1035 RFGPIPENA
+1035 RFGEIPIESENT
-1044 KIASQYYKLRML
+1044 ILYYKLRML
-1056 ISQTEIKSLK
+1056 ALQVYLRSLDIK
-1066 IEKNNIILEFDNK
+1066 KNQFIIEFDSK
-1079 RLPNRTKINKLVNK
+1079 RLPPRTLITEVIGKFDYPVN
-1093 FQIPVRFDTTINFK
+1093 FDTTKNLR
-1107 IIFEFS
+1107 IIFDIS
-1113 KSIKVEHIVLLE
+1113 KVSKTKENSHL
-1125 RAFELIN
+1125 
-1132 YYKSFKLDKRN
+1132 KLARK
-1143 IN
+1143 ILQFIAEIS

>member
-1 MSIFYN
+1 MSTFYQ

-12 IDRSEFIKKFDSE
+12 IDKSVFIRNFDTKIKE
-25 IVANKTGSLFHNL
+25 NKTKSLFHNL
-38 NRSAKSLLL
+38 NRSAKSILL
-47 ARIFEQTGKNI
+47 ARAFEQTGKNI

-72 EDLDLLIGRDRAH
+72 EDLDLLVERDHAH

-111 LTAAVSLEPGIYSV
+111 LTAAVSSEPGIYSL
-125 SIRSLLRKITAAK
+125 SIRSLLRKITAAA
-138 IFQKNIIRLS
+138 IFKENIIRLS
-148 INEEYD
+148 VNEEYD
-154 PDILISNLVG
+154 PAVLISNLVG

-177 EISRRGG
+177 ELSRRGG
-184 IIDAFSPNSHRPV
+184 IIDVFSPNSHRPV

-222 ELTNVILIPSREFSL
+222 ELTKVTLIPSREFSL
-237 HNIETNDKM
+237 HDIDTDDTM
-246 WQKVH
+246 WQKIH
-251 DNGFYEGIEL
+251 DSGFYEGIEL
-261 DVSILIPEIETFL
+261 DVSRLIPEIETFI
-274 EYFTPENCIIFW
+274 EYFLPDNCIIFW
-286 DEYQYVSSSINE
+286 DEFQYVPAYVKE
-298 IFDETTRLYQKIHDK
+298 IFEETTNLYQKLRTK
-313 YKNRVIPEPDALFA
+313 FKNRVIPQPESLFA
-327 NKRFINKI
+327 DIHFVNKI
-335 LKKYSNYFLS
+335 LKKYKCFFLS

-351 KEITDKFKAP
+351 KEITNIFKAP
-361 IASQT
+361 LASQT
-366 NLQGNLEVFENE
+366 NLQGNLEVFESE
-378 LQEKLESGYRI
+378 LKEKLEAGYRI

-402 RDLLPQYDDQID
+402 RDLLPEYDERID

-422 GFDLTDAKIAV
+422 GFNLTDAKLEV

-461 DALKPGDYIVHIDH
+461 NALKPGDYIVHIDH
-475 GIGIYAGLKKLNI
+475 GIGIYAGLKRLNI
-488 ESNIIETLTLRYA
+488 EGNKIETLTLRYA

-506 YVPTFQLSMISKFVS
+506 YVPTFQLSLVSKFVS

-529 HKLGS
+529 HKIGS
-534 KKWENMKSR
+534 KKWESMKSR
-543 AQKQIEL
+543 AQKQIEF
-550 IAEDLIQL
+550 IAEDLIKL
-558 YAERKVKKGISFEPD
+558 YAERKVKKGIAFEPD
-573 TTWQTEMEESFIYE
+573 SAWQTEMEDSFIYE
-587 DTPDQKRATIEI
+587 DTPDQKKATEEI
-599 KEDMES
+599 KADME
-605 DNPMERLLCGD
+605 DDTPMERLLCGD

-647 LAEQHYLVFR
+647 LAEQHYLVFK

-663 PVSIG
+663 PVQIA

-677 NIKKDVVKLAS
+677 NINKDLAKLAT
-688 GEIDIAIG
+688 GEVDIAIG
-696 THRLLSQDIQ
+696 THRLLSKDMK

-719 RFGVRHKDKLRQMKT
+719 RFGVRHKDKLRQIKT

-808 IESIAA
+808 IESLAA
-814 ELQKLLPH
+814 ELQELLPH
-822 VSFEVGHG
+822 VSFEIGHG

-835 QLEKITLDFAH
+835 QLERITLDFAH

-861 IDIPNANT
+861 LDIPNANT
-869 IIINR
+869 MIINR

-908 EIARKRLESL
+908 DVARKRLESL

-959 YNRLLK
+959 YNRLLE

-975 PRTEWL
+975 PRAEWL
-981 KEEPEQIELI
+981 RDESVQIELI

-1029 DVELLD
+1029 EIELLD

-1044 KIASQYYKLRML
+1044 KIACQYYKLRML
-1056 ISQTEIKSLK
+1056 ISHTEIKSLK
-1066 IEKNNIILEFDNK
+1066 IKNSNVILEFNNK
-1079 RLPNRTKINKLVNK
+1079 RLPGRDKINKLVTK
-1093 FQIPVRFDTTINFK
+1093 FQVPVRFDTTINFK

-1113 KSIKVEHIVLLE
+1113 NSIKVERMVLLE
-1125 RAFELIN
+1125 RTFELIN

>member
-1 MSIFYN
+1 MSTFYT
-7 KIKSL
+7 KISSL

-25 IVANKTGSLFHNL
+25 IAENKTKGLFYNL
-38 NRSAKSLLL
+38 NRSAKSILLSRL
-47 ARIFEQTGKNI
+47 FKQTGKNI
-58 IFVTADDKVAEDYL
+58 IFITADDKVAEDYL

-111 LTAAVSLEPGIYSV
+111 LTAAVSSEPGIFSV
-125 SIRSLLRKITAAK
+125 SIRSLLRKITSSS

-148 INEEYD
+148 VNEEYD
-154 PDILISNLVG
+154 PDVLISNLVG

-177 EISRRGG
+177 ELSRRGG
-184 IIDAFSPNSHRPV
+184 IIDVFSPNSHRPV

-222 ELTNVILIPSREFSL
+222 ELNKVTLIPSREFSL
-237 HNIETNDKM
+237 HDIDTTDKM
-246 WQKVH
+246 WEKIH
-251 DNGFYEGIEL
+251 DNGFYDGIEL
-261 DVSILIPEIETFL
+261 DVSLLIPKIETFV
-274 EYFTPENCIIFW
+274 EYFMPDNCIIFW
-286 DEYQYVSSSINE
+286 DEFQYVNSYVKE
-298 IFDETTRLYQKIHDK
+298 IFEETTDIYQKIK
-313 YKNRVIPEPDALFA
+313 TKFKNRIIPEPDALFA
-327 NKRFINKI
+327 NKRFINKV
-335 LKKYSNYFLS
+335 LKKYPNYFLS

-351 KEITDKFKAP
+351 KEISDKFKAP

-366 NLQGNLEVFENE
+366 NIQGNLEVFENE
-378 LQEKLESGYRI
+378 IKEKLEDGYRI
-389 FIQSDNSS
+389 IIQSDNKS

-402 RDLLPQYDDQID
+402 RDLLPQFDEQVD
-414 FTIGVLQS
+414 FTIGVLQA
-422 GFDLTDAKIAV
+422 GLHLTDAKIAI

-475 GIGIYAGLKKLNI
+475 GIGIYAGLKRLSI
-488 ESNIIETLTLRYA
+488 EGNTIETLTLRYA

-506 YVPTFQLSMISKFVS
+506 YVPTFQLSMVSKFVS

-550 IAEDLIQL
+550 IAEDLIKL
-558 YAERKVKKGISFEPD
+558 YAERKVKKGIAFEPD
-573 TTWQTEMEESFIYE
+573 SAWQTEMEESFIYE
-587 DTPDQKRATIEI
+587 DTPDQRTATEEI
-599 KEDMES
+599 KADMEE
-605 DNPMERLLCGD
+605 NTPMERLLCGD

-647 LAEQHYLVFR
+647 LAEQHFLVFR

-663 PVSIG
+663 PVRIA
-668 MFSRFRSKT
+668 MFSRFRSKA
-677 NIKKDVVKLAS
+677 NINKDLAKLAT
-688 GEIDIAIG
+688 GEVDIAIG
-696 THRLLSQDIQ
+696 THRLLSKDIK

-719 RFGVRHKDKLRQMKT
+719 RFGVRHKDKLRQIKT

-814 ELQKLLPH
+814 ELQELLPH
-822 VSFEVGHG
+822 VSFEIGHG

-869 IIINR
+869 MIINR

-908 EIARKRLESL
+908 DVARKRLESL

-959 YNRLLK
+959 YNRLLEN
-965 KAIENIQAEK
+965 AIKELQDEEFTEELEK
-975 PRTEWL
+975 EKTLHL
-981 KEEPEQIELI
+981 KLDI
-991 HIEGDHYLPEE
+991 DHYFPET
-1002 YITDEKERLEIYR
+1002 YISNEKERLEIYR
-1015 KMLDFSSVEQFTQL
+1015 KLLHFNLLSEFDDLEK
-1029 DVELLD
+1029 ELVD
-1035 RFGPIPENA
+1035 RFGEIPIESENT
-1044 KIASQYYKLRML
+1044 ILYYKLRML
-1056 ISQTEIKSLK
+1056 ALQVHLRSLDIK
-1066 IEKNNIILEFDNK
+1066 KNQFIIEFDSK
-1079 RLPNRTKINKLVNK
+1079 RLPPRTLITEVIGKFDYPVN
-1093 FQIPVRFDTTINFK
+1093 FDTTKNLRIMFNISKVSKTKENSHLKLARK
-1107 IIFEFS
+1107 ILQFIAEIS
-1113 KSIKVEHIVLLE
+1113 
-1125 RAFELIN
+1125 
-1132 YYKSFKLDKRN
+1132 
-1143 IN
+1143 

>member
-1 MSIFYN
+1 MSKFYN
-7 KIKSL
+7 NLNSL
-12 IDRSEFIKKFDSE
+12 LERSDFIKKFDSE
-25 IVANKTGSLFHNL
+25 ISNSKTRGLYYNL
-38 NRSAKSLLL
+38 NRSAKSILL
-47 ARIFEQTGKNI
+47 ARVFAQTGKNI
-58 IFVTADDKVAEDYL
+58 IYVSADDKVAEDYL
-72 EDLDLLIGRDRAH
+72 EDFDLLVGRDCAH
-85 FLPDYEVL
+85 YLPDFEVL

-106 QRIET
+106 QRIDT
-111 LTAAVSLEPGIYSV
+111 LTAAVSTKPGMYSV
-125 SIRSLLRKITAAK
+125 SIRSFLRKITTSE
-138 IFQKNIIRLS
+138 IFRKNILELS
-148 INEEYD
+148 VNEEYD
-154 PDILISNLVG
+154 PDVLISNLVG

-184 IIDAFSPNSHRPV
+184 IIDVFSPISHRPL

-204 IIESIR
+204 VIESIR

-222 ELTNVILIPSREFSL
+222 ELNNVTLIPSREFSL
-237 HNIETNDKM
+237 HDIDTSDKM

-251 DNGFYEGIEL
+251 DNGFYDGIEL
-261 DVSILIPEIETFL
+261 DLSLLIPKTETFID
-274 EYFTPENCIIFW
+274 YFSPDNCIIFW
-286 DEYQYVSSSINE
+286 DEYQYVNSYVKE
-298 IFDETTRLYQKIHDK
+298 IFDETTDIYQKIRNK
-313 YKNRVIPEPDALFA
+313 FKKRIIPEPEAIFA
-327 NKRFINKI
+327 NKLFFKKI
-335 LKKYSNYFLS
+335 LKNYQNYFLS
-345 ASYQEF
+345 ATYQEF
-351 KEITDKFKAP
+351 KEISGKFKAP
-361 IASQT
+361 IVSQT
-366 NLQGNLEVFENE
+366 NLQGNLELFENE
-378 LQEKLESGYRI
+378 LKEKLEDGYRI
-389 FIQSDNSS
+389 IIQSDNSS

-402 RDLLPQYDDQID
+402 QDLLPQFNEQID

-422 GFDLTDAKIAV
+422 GLHFTDAKVSI

-441 RYKRKRHKNRFSK
+441 RYKRKRHTNRFSK

-475 GIGIYAGLKKLNI
+475 GIGIYAGLKRLNI
-488 ESNIIETLTLRYA
+488 EGNTIETLSLRYA
-501 GNDVV
+501 GNDIV
-506 YVPTFQLSMISKFVS
+506 YVPTFQLSLVSKFVS

-534 KKWENMKSR
+534 KKWDNMKSR

-550 IAEDLIQL
+550 IAEDLIKL
-558 YAERKVKKGISFEPD
+558 YAERKIKKGIAFESD
-573 TTWQTEMEESFIYE
+573 SIWQTEMEESFIYE
-587 DTPDQKRATIEI
+587 DTPDQKTATEEI
-599 KEDMES
+599 KADMEES
-605 DNPMERLLCGD
+605 GPMERLLCGD

-636 YQVAILVPTTL
+636 YQVAVLVPTTL

-663 PVSIG
+663 PVIVA
-668 MFSRFRSKT
+668 MFSRFRSKA
-677 NIKKDVVKLAS
+677 NMKKDVAKLAT
-688 GEIDIAIG
+688 GQVDIAIG
-696 THRLLSQDIQ
+696 THRLLSKDIK

-719 RFGVRHKDKLRQMKT
+719 RFGVRHKDKLRQIKS

-777 VPYDENII
+777 VPYDKDII

-814 ELQKLLPH
+814 ELQELLPH
-822 VSFEVGHG
+822 VTFEIGHG
-830 QLPEK
+830 QMPEK

-861 IDIPNANT
+861 LDIPNANT
-869 IIINR
+869 MIINR

-959 YNRLLK
+959 YNRLLE
-965 KAIENIQAEK
+965 KAIHELQNEEIDKGIGKEK
-975 PRTEWL
+975 L
-981 KEEPEQIELI
+981 L
-991 HIEGDHYLPEE
+991 HIKLDTDHYFPET
-1002 YITDEKERLEIYR
+1002 YIPDEKERLEIYR
-1015 KMLDFSSVEQFTQL
+1015 KLLGFTTLIEFDDIEQ
-1029 DVELLD
+1029 ELKD
-1035 RFGPIPENA
+1035 RFGEISIGSKNT
-1044 KIASQYYKLRML
+1044 IIYYKLRML
-1056 ISQTEIKSLK
+1056 ALKVFLRSLDIKK
-1066 IEKNNIILEFDNK
+1066 GNIVLEFDSK
-1079 RLPNRTKINKLVNK
+1079 LLPSRSLISKVIRNFDYPVN
-1093 FQIPVRFDTTINFK
+1093 FDTTKNLR
-1107 IIFEFS
+1107 IIFDIS
-1113 KSIKVEHIVLLE
+1113 SIMQTEENNHLKIAL
-1125 RAFELIN
+1125 
-1132 YYKSFKLDKRN
+1132 N
-1143 IN
+1143 ILQFISEIS

>member
-1 MSIFYN
+1 MSTFYT
-7 KIKSL
+7 KISSL
-12 IDRSEFIKKFDSE
+12 IDRSEFIKKFDSKIAE
-25 IVANKTGSLFHNL
+25 NKTKGLFYNI
-38 NRSAKSLLL
+38 NRSAKSILLS
-47 ARIFEQTGKNI
+47 RVFEQTGKNI
-58 IFVTADDKVAEDYL
+58 IFITADDKVAEDYL
-72 EDLDLLIGRDRAH
+72 EDLDLLVGRDRAH

-111 LTAAVSLEPGIYSV
+111 LTAAVSSEPGIFSV
-125 SIRSLLRKITAAK
+125 SIRSLLRKITSSS
-138 IFQKNIIRLS
+138 IFQQNIIRLS
-148 INEEYD
+148 VNEEYD
-154 PDILISNLVG
+154 PDVLISNLVG

-177 EISRRGG
+177 ELSRRGG
-184 IIDAFSPNSHRPV
+184 IIDVFSPNSHRPV

-222 ELTNVILIPSREFSL
+222 ELNKVTLIPSREFSL
-237 HNIETNDKM
+237 HDIDTTDKM
-246 WQKVH
+246 WEKIH
-251 DNGFYEGIEL
+251 DNGFYDGIEL
-261 DVSILIPEIETFL
+261 DVSMLIPKIETFI
-274 EYFTPENCIIFW
+274 EYFMPDNCIIFW
-286 DEYQYVSSSINE
+286 DEFQYVNSYVKE
-298 IFDETTRLYQKIHDK
+298 IFEETTDLYQKIK
-313 YKNRVIPEPDALFA
+313 ARFKNRIIPEPDALFA
-327 NKRFINKI
+327 NKRFINKV
-335 LKKYSNYFLS
+335 LKKYPNYFLS
-345 ASYQEF
+345 ATYQEF
-351 KEITDKFKAP
+351 KEIIGKYKAP
-361 IASQT
+361 IVSQT
-366 NLQGNLEVFENE
+366 NLQGNLEIFESE
-378 LQEKLESGYRI
+378 LKEKLEDGYRI
-389 FIQSDNSS
+389 IIQSDNKS

-402 RDLLPQYDDQID
+402 RDLLPQFDEQID
-414 FTIGVLQS
+414 FTIGVLQA
-422 GFDLTDAKIAV
+422 GLHLTDAKIAI

-475 GIGIYAGLKKLNI
+475 GIGIYAGLKKLSI
-488 ESNIIETLTLRYA
+488 EGNTIETLTLRYS

-506 YVPTFQLSMISKFVS
+506 YVPTFQLSMVSKFVS

-550 IAEDLIQL
+550 IAEDLIKL
-558 YAERKVKKGISFEPD
+558 YAERKVKKGIAFEPD
-573 TTWQTEMEESFIYE
+573 SAWQTEMEESFIYE
-587 DTPDQKRATIEI
+587 DTPDQKTATEEI
-599 KEDMES
+599 KADMEE
-605 DNPMERLLCGD
+605 NTPMERLLCGD

-663 PVSIG
+663 PVRIA
-668 MFSRFRSKT
+668 MFSRFRSKA
-677 NIKKDVVKLAS
+677 NINKDLAKLIT
-688 GEIDIAIG
+688 GEVDIAIG
-696 THRLLSQDIQ
+696 THRLLSKDIK

-719 RFGVRHKDKLRQMKT
+719 RFGVRHKDKLRQIKT

-777 VPYDENII
+777 VPYDESII

-814 ELQKLLPH
+814 ELQELLPH
-822 VSFEVGHG
+822 VSFEIGHG

-869 IIINR
+869 MIINR

-908 EIARKRLESL
+908 DVARKRLESL

-959 YNRLLK
+959 YNRLLES
-965 KAIENIQAEK
+965 AIKELQDEEFTEELEK
-975 PRTEWL
+975 EKTLHL
-981 KEEPEQIELI
+981 KLDINHYFPET
-991 HIEGDHYLPEE
+991 
-1002 YITDEKERLEIYR
+1002 YISNEKERLEIYR
-1015 KMLDFSSVEQFTQL
+1015 KLLHFNLLSEFDDLEK
-1029 DVELLD
+1029 ELVD
-1035 RFGPIPENA
+1035 RFGEIPIESENT
-1044 KIASQYYKLRML
+1044 ILYYKLRML
-1056 ISQTEIKSLK
+1056 ALQVYLRSLDIK
-1066 IEKNNIILEFDNK
+1066 KNQFIIEFDSK
-1079 RLPNRTKINKLVNK
+1079 RLPPRTLITEVIGKFDYPVN
-1093 FQIPVRFDTTINFK
+1093 FDTTKNLR
-1107 IIFEFS
+1107 IIFDIS
-1113 KSIKVEHIVLLE
+1113 KVSKTKENSHL
-1125 RAFELIN
+1125 
-1132 YYKSFKLDKRN
+1132 KLARK
-1143 IN
+1143 ILQ

>member
-1 MSIFYN
+1 MSTFYT
-7 KIKSL
+7 KISSL
-12 IDRSEFIKKFDSE
+12 IDRSEFIKKFDSKIAE
-25 IVANKTGSLFHNL
+25 NKTKGLFYNI
-38 NRSAKSLLL
+38 NRSAKSILLS
-47 ARIFEQTGKNI
+47 RVFEQTGKNI
-58 IFVTADDKVAEDYL
+58 IFITADDKVAEDYL
-72 EDLDLLIGRDRAH
+72 EDLDLLVGRDRAH

-111 LTAAVSLEPGIYSV
+111 LTAAVSSEPGIFSV
-125 SIRSLLRKITAAK
+125 SIRSLLRKITSSS
-138 IFQKNIIRLS
+138 IFQQNIIRLS
-148 INEEYD
+148 VNEEYD
-154 PDILISNLVG
+154 PDVLISNLVG

-177 EISRRGG
+177 ELSRRGG
-184 IIDAFSPNSHRPV
+184 IIDVFSPNSHRPV

-222 ELTNVILIPSREFSL
+222 ELNKVTLIPSREFSL
-237 HNIETNDKM
+237 HDIDTTDKM
-246 WQKVH
+246 WEKIH
-251 DNGFYEGIEL
+251 DNGFYDGIEL
-261 DVSILIPEIETFL
+261 DVSMLIPKIETFI
-274 EYFTPENCIIFW
+274 EYFMPDNCIIFW
-286 DEYQYVSSSINE
+286 DEFQYVNSYVKE
-298 IFDETTRLYQKIHDK
+298 IFEETTDLYQKIK
-313 YKNRVIPEPDALFA
+313 ARFKNRIIPEPDALFA
-327 NKRFINKI
+327 NKRFINKV
-335 LKKYSNYFLS
+335 LKKYPNYFLS
-345 ASYQEF
+345 ATYQEF
-351 KEITDKFKAP
+351 KEIIGKYKAP
-361 IASQT
+361 IVSQT
-366 NLQGNLEVFENE
+366 NLQGNLEIFESE
-378 LQEKLESGYRI
+378 LKEKLEDGYRI
-389 FIQSDNSS
+389 IIQSDNKS

-402 RDLLPQYDDQID
+402 RDLLPQFDEQID
-414 FTIGVLQS
+414 FTIGVLQA
-422 GFDLTDAKIAV
+422 GLHLTDAKIAI

-475 GIGIYAGLKKLNI
+475 GIGIYAGLKKLSI
-488 ESNIIETLTLRYA
+488 EGNTIETLTLRYS

-506 YVPTFQLSMISKFVS
+506 YVPTFQLSMVSKFVS

-550 IAEDLIQL
+550 IAEDLIKL
-558 YAERKVKKGISFEPD
+558 YAERKVKKGIAFEPD
-573 TTWQTEMEESFIYE
+573 SAWQTEMEESFIYE
-587 DTPDQKRATIEI
+587 DTPDQKTATEEI
-599 KEDMES
+599 KADMEE
-605 DNPMERLLCGD
+605 NTPMERLLCGD

-647 LAEQHYLVFR
+647 LAEQHFLVFR

-663 PVSIG
+663 PVRIA
-668 MFSRFRSKT
+668 MFSRFRSKA
-677 NIKKDVVKLAS
+677 NINKDLAKLAT
-688 GEIDIAIG
+688 GEVDIAIG
-696 THRLLSQDIQ
+696 THRLLSKDIK

-719 RFGVRHKDKLRQMKT
+719 RFGVRHKDKLRQIKT

-777 VPYDENII
+777 VPYDESII

-814 ELQKLLPH
+814 ELQELLPH
-822 VSFEVGHG
+822 VSFEIGHG

-869 IIINR
+869 MIINR

-908 EIARKRLESL
+908 DVARKRLESL

-959 YNRLLK
+959 YNRLLES
-965 KAIENIQAEK
+965 AIKELQDEEFTEELEK
-975 PRTEWL
+975 EKTLHL
-981 KEEPEQIELI
+981 KLDINHYFPET
-991 HIEGDHYLPEE
+991 
-1002 YITDEKERLEIYR
+1002 YISNEKERLEIYR
-1015 KMLDFSSVEQFTQL
+1015 KLLHFNLLSEFDDLEK
-1029 DVELLD
+1029 ELVD
-1035 RFGPIPENA
+1035 RFGEIPIESENT
-1044 KIASQYYKLRML
+1044 ILYYKLRML
-1056 ISQTEIKSLK
+1056 ALQVYLRSLDIK
-1066 IEKNNIILEFDNK
+1066 KNQFIIEFDSK
-1079 RLPNRTKINKLVNK
+1079 RLPPRTLITEVIGKFDYPVN
-1093 FQIPVRFDTTINFK
+1093 FDTTKNLR
-1107 IIFEFS
+1107 IIFDIS
-1113 KSIKVEHIVLLE
+1113 KVSKTKENSHL
-1125 RAFELIN
+1125 
-1132 YYKSFKLDKRN
+1132 KLARK
-1143 IN
+1143 ILQFIAEIS